1 MNYSK
6 MTKLKLLF
14 SLLFFLCTLMI
25 TAQERTIKGVVKDT
39 SGEPVIG
46 ANVRVKNTT
55 IGAATD
61 IDGNY
66 TLTVPSSARH

>member
-55 IGAATD
+55 IGAAT
-61 IDGNY
+61 ISMA
-66 TLTVPSSARH
+66 TTP